1 MQFISSALTQLH
13 GQIMKLA
20 RFMVKNVSNVSIGFT
35 QFTKLQIL
43 KFRDFCFI
51 EVIKL
56 KHILTVNFIDEM

>member
-20 RFMVKNVSNVSIGFT
+20 RFMVKNVSIGFM
-35 QFTKLQIL
+35 QFAKLQIL